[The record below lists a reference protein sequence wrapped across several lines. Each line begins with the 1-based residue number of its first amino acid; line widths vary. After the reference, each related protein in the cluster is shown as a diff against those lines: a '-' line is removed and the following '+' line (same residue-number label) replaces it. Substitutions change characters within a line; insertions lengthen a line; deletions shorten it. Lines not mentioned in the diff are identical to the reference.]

1 MSGISPKFPLR
12 SDRVDGS
19 YQLNKTIIESVR
31 QNLKNLILTSPGE
44 KVMDPEF
51 GVGVQRILF
60 ENFSDP
66 AVSNIKNRITSQV
79 RKYMPFV
86 EVLDIDTSM
95 GDPILGEPEELLK
108 VKVRFI
114 VKPLNQIDIL
124 IINSNSN

>member
-124 IINSNSN
+124 IINTNSN

>member
-86 EVLDIDTSM
+86 EVLDIDTSL